1 MIRTSLNF
9 RLWLTIAIAVLPV
22 LLFVFF
28 DFHERREQAVAETRA
43 EIALRLADANREAQ
57 AAHRAVA
64 LVLRIMARSNDLQAL
79 DSAQCSGIAGRL
91 LESLDGFANIG
102 AALPDGEI
110 FCSGRPMSAPVTVID
125 RAWFRTSLDSDEI
138 SPGEFVIGR
147 VSGTPGMAFGYPL
160 RAADGTLR
168 AVIFATITVAWF
180 DRLIEGFRLPE
191 GWEASVISN
200 SGLVLAHQPERAPEG
215 WRAHKVPATTLAR
228 MAAVVRDEGG
238 IAELAGIDG
247 VQRLYGI
254 GVPDFA
260 PGSGFFAIGAPLERS
275 LEAAGQRLLMHLAL
289 VAAIALASAL
299 IARFYIYRLI
309 EVWATRVRGAIAEI
323 AAGRRD
329 ARIGQATGVA
339 ELDALSEGIDQ
350 MALEIGRR
358 EGELQ
363 RLSMVIE
370 QSPESIVIT
379 DTAGCI
385 LYVNEAFQRITG
397 YARDEVLGRNP
408 RILNGGLTPRAT
420 YEQMWATLLA
430 GEVWR
435 GEFHNVRK
443 DGSAYLELATIAP
456 IKDAGGTVT
465 HYVAVKEDITQR
477 KQSEAL
483 LHRLAYFDA
492 LTGLPN
498 RALLHDRIA
507 QAIRS
512 GVRRESFGM
521 LMLVDIDRF
530 RQLNDTLG
538 HAAGDRLLCE
548 VAARLRASVR
558 EEDTVARHGDD
569 DFAVLVERIGE
580 TEADALSHAEHVARK
595 LQRALQQP
603 YVLGGTEGDRHFA
616 TLSFGISLFHDGVS
630 SLESLLKQAE
640 VALYRAKQDGRDI
653 VRFFNPEMQ
662 AVVDAHARLE
672 ARMHEALEANAF
684 RLFFQPQVNRRGV
697 VIGAEALLRWPLDGG
712 VMVSPAEFIPLA
724 EDTGHI
730 VRLGAWV
737 LRSACAQLARWQMNE
752 TTRHLKIAVNVSAR
766 QFHQPDFVA
775 SVKDTVRAAGVDPC
789 RLELELTESAILSD
803 MDETIRRMNELRA
816 LGIRFALDDFGTGY
830 SSLSY
835 LKRLPLDQLKIDQS
849 FVRDMAED
857 EGSEA
862 IVLAILSL
870 SHALGLEVVA
880 EGVERPEQRDFLR
893 HHGCDCF
900 QGYLFGKP
908 LPMEAWGDFLEM
920 I

>member
-309 EVWATRVRGAIAEI
+309 EVWATRVRGAIAKI

-350 MALEIGRR
+350 MALEIGKR

-580 TEADALSHAEHVARK
+580 TEADALSHAEYVARK
-595 LQRALQQP
+595 LQRTLQQP

-730 VRLGAWV
+730 VRLGSWV

-775 SVKDTVRAAGVDPC
+775 SVKDSVRAAGVDPC

>member
-309 EVWATRVRGAIAEI
+309 EVWATRVRGAIAKI

-350 MALEIGRR
+350 MALEIGKR

-580 TEADALSHAEHVARK
+580 TEADALSHAEYVARK
-595 LQRALQQP
+595 LQRTLQQP

-730 VRLGAWV
+730 VRLGSWV

>member
-299 IARFYIYRLI
+299 IARLYIYRLI

-339 ELDALSEGIDQ
+339 ELDALSEGIDR
-350 MALEIGRR
+350 MALEIGKR

-397 YARDEVLGRNP
+397 YARGEVLGRNP

-569 DFAVLVERIGE
+569 DFAVLVERIGK
-580 TEADALSHAEHVARK
+580 TEADALSHAEYVARK
-595 LQRALQQP
+595 LQRTLQQP

-712 VMVSPAEFIPLA
+712 AMVSPAEFIPLA

-730 VRLGAWV
+730 VRLGSWV

>member
-57 AAHRAVA
+57 AARRAVA

-275 LEAAGQRLLMHLAL
+275 LEAAGQRLLMYLAL

-299 IARFYIYRLI
+299 IARLYIYRLI

-350 MALEIGRR
+350 MALEIGKR

-712 VMVSPAEFIPLA
+712 AMVSPAEFIPLA

-730 VRLGAWV
+730 VRLGLWV

-880 EGVERPEQRDFLR
+880 EGVEMPEQRDFLR

>member
-91 LESLDGFANIG
+91 LKSLDGFANIG

-147 VSGTPGMAFGYPL
+147 VSGTPSMAFGYPL

-275 LEAAGQRLLMHLAL
+275 LEAAGQRLLMYLAL

-299 IARFYIYRLI
+299 IARLYIYRLI

-350 MALEIGRR
+350 MALEIGKR

-712 VMVSPAEFIPLA
+712 AMVSPAEFIPLA

-730 VRLGAWV
+730 VRLGLWV

-752 TTRHLKIAVNVSAR
+752 GTRHLKIAVNVSAR

-775 SVKDTVRAAGVDPC
+775 SVKDSVRAAAIDPC

-803 MDETIRRMNELRA
+803 VDETIRRMNELRA

-835 LKRLPLDQLKIDQS
+835 LKRLPFDQLKIDQS

-857 EGSEA
+857 ESSEA

-880 EGVERPEQRDFLR
+880 EGVEMPEQRDFLR
-893 HHGCDCF
+893 QHGCDSF

>member
-299 IARFYIYRLI
+299 IARLYIYRLI
-309 EVWATRVRGAIAEI
+309 EVWATRVRGAIAKI

-339 ELDALSEGIDQ
+339 ELDALSEGIDR
-350 MALEIGRR
+350 MALEIGKR

-397 YARDEVLGRNP
+397 YARGEVLGRNP

-580 TEADALSHAEHVARK
+580 TEADALSHAEYVARK
-595 LQRALQQP
+595 LQRTLQQP

-712 VMVSPAEFIPLA
+712 AMVSPAEFIPLA

-730 VRLGAWV
+730 VRLGSWV

>member
-275 LEAAGQRLLMHLAL
+275 LEVAGQRLLMHLAL

-299 IARFYIYRLI
+299 IARLYIYRLI

-339 ELDALSEGIDQ
+339 ELDALSEGIDR
-350 MALEIGRR
+350 MALEIGKR

-397 YARDEVLGRNP
+397 YARGEVLGRNP

-580 TEADALSHAEHVARK
+580 TEADALSHAEYVARK
-595 LQRALQQP
+595 LQRTLQQP

-712 VMVSPAEFIPLA
+712 AMVSPAEFIPLA

-730 VRLGAWV
+730 VRLGSWV

-880 EGVERPEQRDFLR
+880 EGVEMPEQRDFLR
-893 HHGCDCF
+893 QHGCDSF

>member
-22 LLFVFF
+22 LLFALF
-28 DFHERREQAVAETRA
+28 DYDERRRQAVAETRA

-64 LVLRIMARSNDLQAL
+64 LVLRIMARSNDLQSL

-91 LESLDGFANIG
+91 LDSLEGFGNIG
-102 AALPDGEI
+102 AALPDGTI
-110 FCSGRPMSAPVTVID
+110 FCSGRPMSSAVSVVD
-125 RAWFRTSLDSDEI
+125 RAWFQVSLAGEGI

-147 VSGTPGMAFGYPL
+147 VSGKPGMAFGYPL

-168 AVIFATITVAWF
+168 AVLFTTITVTWF

-191 GWEASVISN
+191 GWEASVVSGT
-200 SGLVLAHQPERAPEG
+200 GLVLAHQPEPER
-215 WRAHKVPATTLAR
+215 WRDHRVSAATMAS
-228 MAAVVRDEGG
+228 MAALAAEGGG
-238 IAELAGIDG
+238 IAELTGPDG
-247 VQRLYGI
+247 VRRLYGV
-254 GVPDFA
+254 GEPDFA
-260 PGSGFFAIGAPLERS
+260 PGSGFLAIGAPLERS
-275 LEAAGQRLLMHLAL
+275 LEAVGQRLLLHLAL
-289 VAAIALASAL
+289 IAGIALVSAL

-309 EVWATRVRGAIAEI
+309 EVWAARIRAAIAEI
-323 AAGRRD
+323 AAGRRE
-329 ARIGQATGVA
+329 ARIGPATGVV
-339 ELDALSEGIDQ
+339 ELDALSTGIDR
-350 MALEIGRR
+350 MAVEIGKR
-358 EGELQ
+358 EAELQ

-370 QSPESIVIT
+370 QSPESIVMT
-379 DTAGCI
+379 DTAGSI
-385 LYVNEAFQRITG
+385 LYVNAAFQRITG
-397 YARDEVLGRNP
+397 YAREEVLGRNP

-435 GEFHNVRK
+435 GEFHNLRK
-443 DGSAYLELATIAP
+443 DGSSYLELATIAP
-456 IKDAGGTVT
+456 IKDAGGVVT

-492 LTGLPN
+492 LTELPN
-498 RALLHDRIA
+498 RVLLHDRIA

-512 GVRRESFGM
+512 GARRESFGM

-538 HAAGDRLLCE
+538 HAAGDRLLRE
-548 VAARLRASVR
+548 VAARLRANVR

-580 TEADALSHAEHVARK
+580 TEADALGHAEHIARK
-595 LQRALQQP
+595 LQHALQQP
-603 YVLGGTEGDRHFA
+603 FVLGGKEGDRHFA
-616 TLSFGISLFHDGVS
+616 TLSIGISLFHDGVS

-640 VALYRAKQDGRDI
+640 VALYRAKQDGRDV

-672 ARMHEALEANAF
+672 ARMREALEANAF

-712 VMVSPAEFIPLA
+712 AMVSPAEFIPLA

-730 VRLGAWV
+730 VRLGLWV

-752 TTRHLKIAVNVSAR
+752 STRHLKIAVNVSAR

-775 SVKDTVRAAGVDPC
+775 SVKDTVRAAAIDPC

-803 MDETIRRMNELRA
+803 VDETIRRMNELRA

-835 LKRLPLDQLKIDQS
+835 LKRLPFDQLKIDQS

-857 EGSEA
+857 ESSEA

-880 EGVERPEQRDFLR
+880 EGVEMPEQRDFLR
-893 HHGCDCF
+893 QHGCDAF

>member
-228 MAAVVRDEGG
+228 MAAGVRDEGG

-350 MALEIGRR
+350 MALEIGKR

-712 VMVSPAEFIPLA
+712 AMVSPAEFIPLA

-730 VRLGAWV
+730 VRLGSWV

-880 EGVERPEQRDFLR
+880 EGVEMPEQRDFLR

>member
-299 IARFYIYRLI
+299 IARLYIYRLI

-339 ELDALSEGIDQ
+339 ELDALSEGIDR
-350 MALEIGRR
+350 MALEIGKR

-397 YARDEVLGRNP
+397 YARGEVLGRNP

-580 TEADALSHAEHVARK
+580 TEADALSHAEYVARK
-595 LQRALQQP
+595 LQRTLQQP

-712 VMVSPAEFIPLA
+712 AMVSPAEFIPLA

-730 VRLGAWV
+730 VRLGSWV

-880 EGVERPEQRDFLR
+880 EGVEMPEQRDFLR

>member
-309 EVWATRVRGAIAEI
+309 EVWATRVRGAIAKI

-350 MALEIGRR
+350 MALEIGKR

-580 TEADALSHAEHVARK
+580 TEADALSHAEYVARK
-595 LQRALQQP
+595 LQRTLQQP

-730 VRLGAWV
+730 VRLGSWV

-908 LPMEAWGDFLEM
+908 LPIEAWGDFLEM

>member
-299 IARFYIYRLI
+299 IARLYIYRLI

-339 ELDALSEGIDQ
+339 ELDALSEGIDR
-350 MALEIGRR
+350 MALEIGKR

-363 RLSMVIE
+363 RMSMVIE

-397 YARDEVLGRNP
+397 YARGEVLGRNP

-580 TEADALSHAEHVARK
+580 TEADALSHAEYVARK
-595 LQRALQQP
+595 LQRTLQQP

-712 VMVSPAEFIPLA
+712 AMVSPAEFIPLA

-730 VRLGAWV
+730 VRLGSWV

>member
-275 LEAAGQRLLMHLAL
+275 LEAAGQRLLMYLAL

-299 IARFYIYRLI
+299 IARLYIYRLI
-309 EVWATRVRGAIAEI
+309 EVWATRVRGAIAKI

-350 MALEIGRR
+350 MALEIGKR

-580 TEADALSHAEHVARK
+580 TEADALSHAEYVARK
-595 LQRALQQP
+595 LQRTLQQP

-730 VRLGAWV
+730 VRLGSWV

>member
-1 MIRTSLNF
+1 
-9 RLWLTIAIAVLPV
+9 V

-215 WRAHKVPATTLAR
+215 WRAHKVPAATLAR
-228 MAAVVRDEGG
+228 MAAVVREEGG
-238 IAELAGIDG
+238 VAELAGIDG

-275 LEAAGQRLLMHLAL
+275 LEVAGQRLLMHLAL

-309 EVWATRVRGAIAEI
+309 EVWATRVRGAIAKI

-350 MALEIGRR
+350 MALEIGKR

-595 LQRALQQP
+595 LQSTLQQP

-712 VMVSPAEFIPLA
+712 AMVSPAEFIPLA

-730 VRLGAWV
+730 VRLGSWV

-775 SVKDTVRAAGVDPC
+775 SVKDSVRAAGVDPC

>member
-299 IARFYIYRLI
+299 IARLYIYRLI

-339 ELDALSEGIDQ
+339 ELDALSEGIDR
-350 MALEIGRR
+350 MALEIGKR

-397 YARDEVLGRNP
+397 YARDEVFGRNP

-580 TEADALSHAEHVARK
+580 TEADALSHAEYVARK
-595 LQRALQQP
+595 LQRTLQQP

-712 VMVSPAEFIPLA
+712 AMVSPAEFIPLA

-730 VRLGAWV
+730 VRLGSWV

-857 EGSEA
+857 ESSEA

>member
-91 LESLDGFANIG
+91 LKSLDGFANIG

-275 LEAAGQRLLMHLAL
+275 LEAVGQRLLMYLAL

-299 IARFYIYRLI
+299 IARLYIYRLI

-350 MALEIGRR
+350 MALEIGKR

-397 YARDEVLGRNP
+397 YARGEVLGRNP

-580 TEADALSHAEHVARK
+580 TEADALSHAEYVARK
-595 LQRALQQP
+595 LQRTLQQP

-712 VMVSPAEFIPLA
+712 AMVSPAEFIPLA

-730 VRLGAWV
+730 VRLGSWV

-880 EGVERPEQRDFLR
+880 EGVEMPEQRDFLR

>member
-91 LESLDGFANIG
+91 LKSLDGFANIG

-275 LEAAGQRLLMHLAL
+275 LEAAGQRLLMYLAL

-350 MALEIGRR
+350 MALEIGKR

-712 VMVSPAEFIPLA
+712 AMVSPAEFIPLA

-730 VRLGAWV
+730 VRLGLWV

-775 SVKDTVRAAGVDPC
+775 SVKDSVRAAGVDPC

-880 EGVERPEQRDFLR
+880 EGVEMPEQRDFLR
-893 HHGCDCF
+893 QHGCDSF

>member
-299 IARFYIYRLI
+299 IARLYIYRLI

-339 ELDALSEGIDQ
+339 ELDALSEGIDR
-350 MALEIGRR
+350 MALEIGKR

-580 TEADALSHAEHVARK
+580 TEADALSHAEYVARK
-595 LQRALQQP
+595 LQRTLQQP

-712 VMVSPAEFIPLA
+712 AMVSPAEFIPLA

-730 VRLGAWV
+730 VRLGSWV

>member
-1 MIRTSLNF
+1 MIRSSLNF

-22 LLFVFF
+22 LLFAFL
-28 DFHERREQAVAETRA
+28 DYDERRRQAVAETRA

-64 LVLRIMARSNDLQAL
+64 FVLRIMARSNDLRTL
-79 DSAQCSGIAGRL
+79 DGEQCSGIAGRL
-91 LESLDGFANIG
+91 LDALEGFSNIG
-102 AALPDGEI
+102 AALPDGQV
-110 FCSGRPMSAPVTVID
+110 FCSGRPARSAID
-125 RAWFRTSLDSDEI
+125 VRDREWFRSSLDGEGI
-138 SPGEFVIGR
+138 SPGEFIIGR
-147 VSGTPGMAFGYPL
+147 VTGKPAMAFGFPL
-160 RAADGTLR
+160 RAEDGSLR
-168 AVIFATITVAWF
+168 AVFFATITVTWF
-180 DRLIEGFRLPE
+180 DSLIERFRLPE
-191 GWEASVISN
+191 GWEASVISK
-200 SGLVLAHQPERAPEG
+200 SGLVLAHQPESAR
-215 WRAHKVPATTLAR
+215 WREHRVPAETLAR
-228 MAAVVRDEGG
+228 MSAVMEAEGG
-238 IAELAGIDG
+238 VAELAGLDG
-247 VQRLYGI
+247 VQRLYGV
-254 GVPDFA
+254 GAPDFA
-260 PGSGFFAIGAPLERS
+260 PGSGYIAIGAPLERS
-275 LEAAGQRLLMHLAL
+275 LDAVGQRLLLHLGL
-289 VAAIALASAL
+289 VAAIALVSAL
-299 IARFYIYRLI
+299 LARFYIYRLV
-309 EVWATRVRGAIAEI
+309 EVWAARVRGAIDQI

-329 ARIGQATGVA
+329 ARIGPPTGVV
-339 ELDALSEGIDQ
+339 ELDALSAGIER
-350 MALEIGRR
+350 MAVDIGKR
-358 EGELQ
+358 EAELQ

-370 QSPESIVIT
+370 QSPESIVMT
-379 DTAGCI
+379 DTAGSI
-385 LYVNEAFQRITG
+385 LYVNAAFQRITG
-397 YARDEVLGRNP
+397 YAREEVLGRNP

-435 GEFHNVRK
+435 GEFHNLRK
-443 DGSAYLELATIAP
+443 DGSSYLELATIAP
-456 IKDAGGTVT
+456 IKDAGGVVT

-477 KQSEAL
+477 KQSAAL

-492 LTGLPN
+492 LTELPN

-512 GVRRESFGM
+512 GARRESFGM

-538 HAAGDRLLCE
+538 HAAGDRLLRE
-548 VAARLRASVR
+548 VAARLRANVR

-580 TEADALSHAEHVARK
+580 TEADALGHAEHIARK
-595 LQRALQQP
+595 LQHALQQP
-603 YVLGGTEGDRHFA
+603 FVLGGKEGDRHFA
-616 TLSFGISLFHDGVS
+616 TLSIGISLFHDGVS

-640 VALYRAKQDGRDI
+640 VALYRAKQDGRDV

-672 ARMHEALEANAF
+672 ARMREALEANAF

-712 VMVSPAEFIPLA
+712 AMVSPAEFIPLA

-730 VRLGAWV
+730 VRLGLWV

-752 TTRHLKIAVNVSAR
+752 STRHLKIAVNVSAR

-775 SVKDTVRAAGVDPC
+775 SVKDTVRAAAIDPC

-803 MDETIRRMNELRA
+803 VDETIRRMNELRA

-835 LKRLPLDQLKIDQS
+835 LKRLPFDQLKIDQS

-857 EGSEA
+857 ESSEA

-880 EGVERPEQRDFLR
+880 EGVEMPEQRDFLR
-893 HHGCDCF
+893 QHGCDAF

>member
-147 VSGTPGMAFGYPL
+147 VSGTPSMAFGYPL

-299 IARFYIYRLI
+299 IARLYIYRLI

-350 MALEIGRR
+350 MALEIGKR

-580 TEADALSHAEHVARK
+580 TEADALSHAEYVARK
-595 LQRALQQP
+595 LQRTLQQP

-730 VRLGAWV
+730 VRLGSWV

>member
-350 MALEIGRR
+350 MALEIGKR

-730 VRLGAWV
+730 VRLGSWV

>member
-289 VAAIALASAL
+289 VAAMALASAL
-299 IARFYIYRLI
+299 IARLYIYRLI

-339 ELDALSEGIDQ
+339 ELDALSEGIDR
-350 MALEIGRR
+350 MALEIGKR

-580 TEADALSHAEHVARK
+580 TEADALSHAEYVARK
-595 LQRALQQP
+595 LQRTLQQP

-712 VMVSPAEFIPLA
+712 AMVSPAEFIPLA

-730 VRLGAWV
+730 VRLGSWV

-775 SVKDTVRAAGVDPC
+775 SVKDTVRAAAIDPC

-803 MDETIRRMNELRA
+803 VDETIRRMNELRA

-835 LKRLPLDQLKIDQS
+835 LKRLPFDQLKIDQS

-857 EGSEA
+857 ESSEA

>member
-1 MIRTSLNF
+1 MIRSSLNF

-22 LLFVFF
+22 LLFAFL
-28 DFHERREQAVAETRA
+28 DYDERRRQAVEETRA
-43 EIALRLADANREAQ
+43 EIVLRLADANREAQ

-64 LVLRIMARSNDLQAL
+64 FVLQIMARSNDLQSL

-91 LESLDGFANIG
+91 LESLEGFANIG
-102 AALPDGEI
+102 AALPDGEV
-110 FCSGRPMSAPVTVID
+110 FCSGRPMTSPVTVTD
-125 RAWFRTSLDSDEI
+125 RAWFRTALGSDGI
-138 SPGEFVIGR
+138 SPGEFIIGR
-147 VSGTPGMAFGYPL
+147 MSGTPGMAFGYPL
-160 RAADGTLR
+160 RAADGRLR

-200 SGLVLAHQPERAPEG
+200 SGLVLAHQPESTPKG
-215 WRAHKVPATTLAR
+215 WREHRVPAETLAR
-228 MAAVVRDEGG
+228 MATVVRDEGG
-238 IAELAGIDG
+238 IAALAGIDG

-254 GVPDFA
+254 GAPDFA
-260 PGSGFFAIGAPLERS
+260 PGSGFFAIGAPLDRS
-275 LEAAGQRLLMHLAL
+275 LEAVGKRLWMHLVLVAGVAL
-289 VAAIALASAL
+289 VSAL
-299 IARFYIYRLI
+299 LARFYIYRLI
-309 EVWATRVRGAIAEI
+309 EVWAARVRSAIDEI

-329 ARIGQATGVA
+329 ARIGPATDVI
-339 ELDALSEGIDQ
+339 ELDALSRGIER
-350 MALEIGRR
+350 MAVEIGKR

-370 QSPESIVIT
+370 QSPESIVMT
-379 DTAGCI
+379 DTAGSI
-385 LYVNEAFQRITG
+385 LYVNEAFTRITG
-397 YARDEVLGRNP
+397 YAREEVLGRNP
-408 RILNGGLTPRAT
+408 RILNGGLTPSAT
-420 YEQMWATLLA
+420 YAQMWSTLLA

-435 GEFHNVRK
+435 GEFNNVRK

-512 GVRRESFGM
+512 GVRHESFGM

-580 TEADALSHAEHVARK
+580 TESDALSHAEHIARK
-595 LQRALQQP
+595 LQQALQQP
-603 YVLGGTEGDRHFA
+603 YVLGSETGDRHFA
-616 TLSFGISLFHDGVS
+616 TLSIGISLFHDGVS

-640 VALYRAKQDGRDI
+640 VALYRAKQDGRDT

-712 VMVSPAEFIPLA
+712 PMVSPAEFIPLA

-730 VRLGAWV
+730 VQLGLWV
-737 LRSACAQLARWQMNE
+737 LRTACAQLARWQTDE
-752 TTRHLKIAVNVSAR
+752 STRHLKIAVNVSAR

-775 SVKDTVRAAGVDPC
+775 SVKETVHAAGIDPG

-803 MDETIRRMNELRA
+803 VDETILRMNELRA

-835 LKRLPLDQLKIDQS
+835 LKRLPFDQLKIDQS
-849 FVRDMAED
+849 FVRDMAENQ
-857 EGSEA
+857 GSEA

-880 EGVERPEQRDFLR
+880 EGVEMPEQRDFLR
-893 HHGCDCF
+893 QHGCDSF

-908 LPMEAWGDFLEM
+908 LPIEAWGDFLDM
-920 I
+920 T

>member
-275 LEAAGQRLLMHLAL
+275 LEAAGQRLLMYLAL

-299 IARFYIYRLI
+299 IARLYIYRLI

-350 MALEIGRR
+350 MALEIGKR

-712 VMVSPAEFIPLA
+712 AMVSPAEFIPLA

-730 VRLGAWV
+730 VRLGSWV

-775 SVKDTVRAAGVDPC
+775 SVKDTVRAAAIDPC

-803 MDETIRRMNELRA
+803 VDETIRRMNELRA

>member
-1 MIRTSLNF
+1 MKDI
-9 RLWLTIAIAVLPV
+9 IVC
-22 LLFVFF
+22 
-28 DFHERREQAVAETRA
+28 D
-43 EIALRLADANREAQ
+43 
-57 AAHRAVA
+57 
-64 LVLRIMARSNDLQAL
+64 
-79 DSAQCSGIAGRL
+79 
-91 LESLDGFANIG
+91 LDGTLANCEHRVHHIQRVGGSGLKRKPDWDAFYAGVRGDTVNG
-102 AALPDGEI
+102 AVKALLDNMLYYDELLDYKHDLI
-110 FCSGRPMSAPVTVID
+110 FCSGRPMSSAVSVVD
-125 RAWFRTSLDSDEI
+125 RAWFQVSLAGEGI
-138 SPGEFVIGR
+138 SPGEFVTGR
-147 VSGTPGMAFGYPL
+147 VSGKPGMAFGYPL

-168 AVIFATITVAWF
+168 AVLFTTITVTWF
-180 DRLIEGFRLPE
+180 DRLPE
-191 GWEASVISN
+191 GWEASVVSGT
-200 SGLVLAHQPERAPEG
+200 GLVLAHQPEPER
-215 WRAHKVPATTLAR
+215 WRDHKVSAATMAS
-228 MAAVVRDEGG
+228 MAALAAEGGG
-238 IAELAGIDG
+238 IAELTGPDG
-247 VQRLYGI
+247 VRRLYGV
-254 GVPDFA
+254 GEPDFA
-260 PGSGFFAIGAPLERS
+260 LGSGFLAIGAPLERS
-275 LEAAGQRLLMHLAL
+275 LEAVGQRLLLHLAL
-289 VAAIALASAL
+289 IAGIALVSAL

-309 EVWATRVRGAIAEI
+309 EVWAARIRAAIAEI

-329 ARIGQATGVA
+329 ARIGRATGVG
-339 ELDALSEGIDQ
+339 ELDALAEGIER
-350 MALEIGRR
+350 MAVEIGKR

-363 RLSMVIE
+363 RMSMVIE

-379 DTAGCI
+379 DTSGSI

-580 TEADALSHAEHVARK
+580 TEADALSHAEYVARK
-595 LQRALQQP
+595 LQRTLQQP

-712 VMVSPAEFIPLA
+712 AMVSPAEFIPLA

-730 VRLGAWV
+730 VRLGSWV

>member
-275 LEAAGQRLLMHLAL
+275 LEAAGQRLLMYLAL

-299 IARFYIYRLI
+299 IARLYIYRLI

-350 MALEIGRR
+350 MALEIGKR

-580 TEADALSHAEHVARK
+580 TEADALSHAEYVARK
-595 LQRALQQP
+595 LQRTLQQP

-712 VMVSPAEFIPLA
+712 AMVSPAEFIPLA

-730 VRLGAWV
+730 VRLGSWV

-752 TTRHLKIAVNVSAR
+752 GTRHLKIAVNVSAR

>member
-43 EIALRLADANREAQ
+43 EITLRLADANREAQ

-275 LEAAGQRLLMHLAL
+275 LEAAGQRLLMYLAL

-299 IARFYIYRLI
+299 IARLYIYRLI

-350 MALEIGRR
+350 MALEIGKR

-712 VMVSPAEFIPLA
+712 AMVSPAEFIPLA

-730 VRLGAWV
+730 VRLGLWV

>member
-275 LEAAGQRLLMHLAL
+275 LEAAGQRLLMYLAL

-299 IARFYIYRLI
+299 IARLYIYRLI

-350 MALEIGRR
+350 MALEIGKR

-580 TEADALSHAEHVARK
+580 TEADALSHAEYVARK
-595 LQRALQQP
+595 LQRTLQQP

-712 VMVSPAEFIPLA
+712 AMVSPAEFIPLA

-730 VRLGAWV
+730 VRLGSWV

-880 EGVERPEQRDFLR
+880 EGVEMPEQRDFLR

>member
-22 LLFVFF
+22 LLFALF
-28 DFHERREQAVAETRA
+28 DYDERRRQAVAETRA

-64 LVLRIMARSNDLQAL
+64 LVLRIMARSNDLQSL

-91 LESLDGFANIG
+91 LDSLEGFGNIG
-102 AALPDGEI
+102 AALPDGTI
-110 FCSGRPMSAPVTVID
+110 FCSGRPMSSAVSVVD
-125 RAWFRTSLDSDEI
+125 RAWFQVSLAGEGI

-147 VSGTPGMAFGYPL
+147 VSGKPGMAFGYPL

-168 AVIFATITVAWF
+168 AVLFTTITVTWF

-191 GWEASVISN
+191 GWEASVVSGT
-200 SGLVLAHQPERAPEG
+200 GLVLAHQPEPER
-215 WRAHKVPATTLAR
+215 WRDHRVSAATMAS
-228 MAAVVRDEGG
+228 MAALAAEGGG
-238 IAELAGIDG
+238 IAELTGPDG
-247 VQRLYGI
+247 VRRLYGV
-254 GVPDFA
+254 GEPDFA
-260 PGSGFFAIGAPLERS
+260 PGCGFLAIGAPLERS
-275 LEAAGQRLLMHLAL
+275 LEAVGQRLLLHLAL
-289 VAAIALASAL
+289 IAGIALVSAL

-309 EVWATRVRGAIAEI
+309 EVWAARIRAAIAEI
-323 AAGRRD
+323 AAGRRE
-329 ARIGQATGVA
+329 ARIGPATGVV
-339 ELDALSEGIDQ
+339 ELDALSTGIDR
-350 MALEIGRR
+350 MAVEIGKR
-358 EGELQ
+358 EAELQ

-370 QSPESIVIT
+370 QSPESIVMT
-379 DTAGCI
+379 DTAGSI
-385 LYVNEAFQRITG
+385 LYVNAAFQRITG
-397 YARDEVLGRNP
+397 YAREEVLGRNP

-435 GEFHNVRK
+435 GEFHNLRK
-443 DGSAYLELATIAP
+443 DGSSYLELATIAP
-456 IKDAGGTVT
+456 IKDAGGVVT

-492 LTGLPN
+492 LTELPN
-498 RALLHDRIA
+498 RVLLHDRIA

-512 GVRRESFGM
+512 GARRESFGM

-538 HAAGDRLLCE
+538 HAAGDRLLRE
-548 VAARLRASVR
+548 VAARLRANVR

-580 TEADALSHAEHVARK
+580 TEADALGHAEHIARK
-595 LQRALQQP
+595 LQHALQQP
-603 YVLGGTEGDRHFA
+603 FVLGGKEGDRHFA
-616 TLSFGISLFHDGVS
+616 TLSIGISLFHDGVS

-640 VALYRAKQDGRDI
+640 VALYRAKQDGRDT

-672 ARMHEALEANAF
+672 ARMREALEANAF

-712 VMVSPAEFIPLA
+712 AMVSPAEFIPLA

-730 VRLGAWV
+730 VRLGLWV

-752 TTRHLKIAVNVSAR
+752 STRHLKIAVNVSAR

-775 SVKDTVRAAGVDPC
+775 SVKDTVRAAAIDPC

-803 MDETIRRMNELRA
+803 VDETIRRMNELRA

-835 LKRLPLDQLKIDQS
+835 LKRLPFDQLKIDQS

-857 EGSEA
+857 ESSEA

-880 EGVERPEQRDFLR
+880 EGVEMPEQRDFLR
-893 HHGCDCF
+893 QHGCDAF

>member
-580 TEADALSHAEHVARK
+580 TEADALSHAEYVARK
-595 LQRALQQP
+595 LQRTLQQP

-712 VMVSPAEFIPLA
+712 AMVSPAEFIPLA

-730 VRLGAWV
+730 VRLGSWV

>member
-350 MALEIGRR
+350 MALEIGKR

-712 VMVSPAEFIPLA
+712 AMVSPAEFIPLA

-730 VRLGAWV
+730 VRLGSWV

>member
-43 EIALRLADANREAQ
+43 EITLRLADANREAQ

-215 WRAHKVPATTLAR
+215 WRAHKVPAATLAR
-228 MAAVVRDEGG
+228 MAAVVREEGG
-238 IAELAGIDG
+238 VAELAGIDG

-275 LEAAGQRLLMHLAL
+275 LEAAGQRLLMYLAL

-299 IARFYIYRLI
+299 IARLYIYRLI

-350 MALEIGRR
+350 MALEIGKR

-712 VMVSPAEFIPLA
+712 AMVSPAEFIPLA

-730 VRLGAWV
+730 VRLGLWV

-880 EGVERPEQRDFLR
+880 EGVEMPEQRDFLR

>member
-91 LESLDGFANIG
+91 LKSLDGFANIG

-147 VSGTPGMAFGYPL
+147 VSGTPSMAFGYPL

-228 MAAVVRDEGG
+228 MAAVVREEGG

-350 MALEIGRR
+350 MALEIGKR

-548 VAARLRASVR
+548 VAARLRAGVR

-712 VMVSPAEFIPLA
+712 AMVSPAEFIPLA

-730 VRLGAWV
+730 VRLGLWV

-880 EGVERPEQRDFLR
+880 EGVEMPEQRDFLR

>member
-350 MALEIGRR
+350 MALEIGKR

-580 TEADALSHAEHVARK
+580 TEADALSHAEYVARK
-595 LQRALQQP
+595 LQRTLQQP

-730 VRLGAWV
+730 VRLGSWV

>member
-43 EIALRLADANREAQ
+43 EIALRLADANHEAQ

-309 EVWATRVRGAIAEI
+309 EVWATRVRGAIAKI

-350 MALEIGRR
+350 MALEIGKR

-397 YARDEVLGRNP
+397 YARGEVLGRNP

-580 TEADALSHAEHVARK
+580 TEADALSHAEYVARK
-595 LQRALQQP
+595 LQRTLQQP

-730 VRLGAWV
+730 VRLGSWV

>member
-91 LESLDGFANIG
+91 LKSLDGFANIG

-215 WRAHKVPATTLAR
+215 WRAHKVPAATLAR
-228 MAAVVRDEGG
+228 MAAVVREEGG
-238 IAELAGIDG
+238 VAELAGIDG

-275 LEAAGQRLLMHLAL
+275 LEAAGQRLLMYLAL

-299 IARFYIYRLI
+299 IARLYIYRLI

-350 MALEIGRR
+350 MALEIGKR

-712 VMVSPAEFIPLA
+712 AMVSPAEFIPLA

-730 VRLGAWV
+730 VRLGLWV

-752 TTRHLKIAVNVSAR
+752 STRHLKIAVNVSAR

-835 LKRLPLDQLKIDQS
+835 LKRLPFDQLKIDQS

-857 EGSEA
+857 ESSEA

-880 EGVERPEQRDFLR
+880 EGVEMPEQRDFLR